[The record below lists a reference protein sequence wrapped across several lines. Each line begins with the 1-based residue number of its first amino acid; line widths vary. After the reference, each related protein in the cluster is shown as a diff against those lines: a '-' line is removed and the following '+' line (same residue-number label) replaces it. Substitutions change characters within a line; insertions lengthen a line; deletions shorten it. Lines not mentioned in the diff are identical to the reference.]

1 MYGEGDRKLSK
12 IELAKTV
19 MEKAHRG
26 QTRRD
31 GETPYSVHPIKVVET
46 LQYFKITDDDI
57 LSAGYLHDVLEDTD
71 YSKDTIKEQ
80 FGERVLSLVEE
91 LTFKGDSHDDDLYW
105 SQVEQLSN
113 DAKWIKL
120 ADILSNLGDV
130 GKKSEHFV
138 YKRTVALRIIMR
150 SIK

>member
-1 MYGEGDRKLSK
+1 MSK
-12 IELAKTV
+12 IENAKTV

-26 QTRRD
+26 QTRWD
-31 GETPYSVHPIKVVET
+31 GKTPYSVHPIKVVET
-46 LQYFKITDDDI
+46 LEYFKITDEDI

-71 YSKDTIKEQ
+71 YSKDAIKEQ

-91 LTFKGDSHDDDLYW
+91 LTFKGDSHDDESYW
-105 SQVEQLSN
+105 SQVDKLSK

-120 ADILSNLGDV
+120 ADILSNLGDS

-138 YKRTVALRIIMR
+138 FKRVVALRMIMR
-150 SIK
+150 EIK